1 MKILH
6 LVQFLGV
13 GGLEKVLELLIIEQK
28 AMGHEVELMVYDHN
42 QDWVEEFRTIGINV
56 TTEFQKKPGYD
67 LNLIKYLS
75 NKVQDFDLVHTHDL
89 NPMMYLG
96 PARILSKIK
105 GHENFPKIV
114 HTTHGM
120 EHIDIEPR
128 TILYEKFIATMT
140 EAVIGVS
147 PAICSYYEKKL
158 KVDPSKIYN
167 IDNGTPVPTSLPL
180 YKEGKEALEKRF
192 SLPRGKKIFCTV
204 ARVVPL
210 KDQKILVEAMKNYP
224 EALLL
229 VIGPSGNDQYYKELE
244 LMKTAN
250 VYLLGGQSKI
260 NEILSGA
267 DLFLSASHHEG
278 IPISVLEAQAAG
290 VPCLLSDIPGHLTL
304 KENMTKD
311 VALYFKMKSLS
322 ELKNA
327 LNKFLDPKFN
337 LEEIRE
343 TAYNMVKQDYSSK
356 AMALNYQ
363 AVYTGKKC

>member
-13 GGLEKVLELLIIEQK
+13 GGLEKVLELLINEQK

-42 QDWVEEFRTIGINV
+42 QDWVEEFRSNGIKV
-56 TTEFQKKPGYD
+56 TTDYQKKPGFD
-67 LNLIKYLS
+67 FKLISFLTS
-75 NKVQDFDLVHTHDL
+75 KVRGFDLVHTHDL

-96 PARILSKIK
+96 PARVLSKIK

-128 TILYEKFIATMT
+128 TIFYEKFIASLT

-167 IDNGTPVPTSLPL
+167 IDNGTPVPKTLPV
-180 YKEGKEALEKRF
+180 YKEGKELLEKRF
-192 SLPRGKKIFCTV
+192 SLPSGKKIFCSI

-210 KDQKILVEAMKNYP
+210 KDQKILVEAMKSFP
-224 EALLL
+224 DALLL
-229 VIGPSGNDQYYKELE
+229 IIGPSGNDQYYKELE
-244 LMKTAN
+244 EIKPSN

-260 NEILSGA
+260 NEILSGV

-311 VALYFKMKSLS
+311 VALYFKMKSLT
-322 ELKNA
+322 ELKAN
-327 LNKFLDPKFN
+327 LNKFLSPNFN

-363 AVYTGKKC
+363 VVYAGTK

>member
-6 LVQFLGV
+6 LVQFLGI
-13 GGLEKVLELLIIEQK
+13 GGLEKVLELLIKEQTS
-28 AMGHEVELMVYDHN
+28 MGHVVELAVYDHN
-42 QDWVEEFRTIGINV
+42 QDWVEEFRSLGINV
-56 TTEFQKKPGYD
+56 TTQYKKKNGYD
-67 LNLIKYLS
+67 RGLVKFLAEKVKDYDLI
-75 NKVQDFDLVHTHDL
+75 HTHDL

-96 PARILSKIK
+96 PARILSFLKDGPK
-105 GHENFPKIV
+105 FPKIV

-128 TILYEKFIATMT
+128 TILYEKFIASMT

-147 PAICSYYEKKL
+147 PAICAYYEKKL

-167 IDNGTPVPTSLPL
+167 IDNGTPVPLELPK
-180 YKEGKEALEKRF
+180 YRDGKEALEKRF
-192 SLPRGKKIFCTV
+192 SLPSGKKIFCSI

-210 KDQKILVEAMKNYP
+210 KDQKILIEAMNSYP
-224 EALLL
+224 SALLL
-229 VIGPSGNDQYYKELE
+229 IIGPSGNDKYYEEL
-244 LMKTAN
+244 KKIKPDN

-304 KENMTKD
+304 NENREKD
-311 VALYFKMKSLS
+311 VALYFKMKSL
-322 ELKNA
+322 EGLKA
-327 LNKFLDPKFN
+327 SLNKFLSPDYN
-337 LEEIRE
+337 LEETRE
-343 TAYNMVKQDYSSK
+343 TAYNMVKQDYSSR

-363 AVYTGKKC
+363 AVYAGDK